1 MTTKVLT
8 LLILIGLVFVS
19 CKENI
24 KSDTQGTTQIET
36 TVDKIVK
43 TSVTNK
49 DGAKLDMEFDNSK
62 GTATFLFKGIKIELK
77 QDTTASG
84 IKYSNSNYEY
94 TEWHGE
100 LSLKKD
106 GKEIFTHK
114 MTTSGH

>member
-1 MTTKVLT
+1 MTTRLLTFVVLIA
-8 LLILIGLVFVS
+8 LAFAS
-19 CKENI
+19 CNGNT
-24 KSDTQGTTQIET
+24 KSDTQKTNRVET
-36 TVDKIVK
+36 TAEKIVK
-43 TSVTNK
+43 ASVTNK
-49 DGAKLDMEFDNSK
+49 DGVTLDMEFNNSK

-106 GKEIFTHK
+106 GKEIFTHRN
-114 MTTSGH
+114 